1 VATGSQ
7 DPVAVAR
14 AARASAARA
23 SAALASAA
31 LVAVAAVMSVWLG
44 PGAPIARAHPAEF
57 GSIHVRALGR
67 GRHAVRFEYS
77 GNETAPRGAE
87 IAWPEGCELEGSIAR
102 TERPYGE
109 AQRMIVVCDERG
121 LLREAE
127 VTSLPMDV
135 EVAVHVEAGGGSLRD
150 RRRHL
155 LLDASTPRFSL
166 SLPNDDTGTLAARFV
181 ELGLLHI
188 ATGPDHLAFV
198 ALLVLVLRAR
208 RARHARGEADGAR
221 SMRRLLESTALTLTA
236 FTLGHAVTLALSV
249 LGVLMLA
256 APPVEVCIAL
266 SVLLLSAEVARVER
280 GRAPDTLIFLRPA
293 LVASSFGLV
302 HGLGF
307 AGALREAGL
316 EEGALAVPLIS
327 FHVGVELGQLA
338 FVALVLAT
346 LCALEGRAWSGR
358 ARLAITY
365 VTGAAA
371 AAWTLARLGAIGA

>member
-1 VATGSQ
+1 
-7 DPVAVAR
+7 
-14 AARASAARA
+14 
-23 SAALASAA
+23 
-31 LVAVAAVMSVWLG
+31 
-44 PGAPIARAHPAEF
+44 
-57 GSIHVRALGR
+57 
-67 GRHAVRFEYS
+67 
-77 GNETAPRGAE
+77 
-87 IAWPEGCELEGSIAR
+87 
-102 TERPYGE
+102 
-109 AQRMIVVCDERG
+109 MIVVCDERG

-155 LLDASTPRFSL
+155 LLDASAPRFSL
-166 SLPNDDTGTLAARFV
+166 ALPNDDTGTLAARFV

-249 LGVLMLA
+249 LGELMLA

-358 ARLAITY
+358 ARLAVTY